1 MCDSMKNFCIQ
12 EYLQD
17 SEDPESSSV
26 EGNDYDKELEDV
38 IVSKQDIATIFA
50 HENYHLHVC
59 IACRFHRL
67 KYVKCKLLIAHLIEM
82 PSQSI
87 TSVMFDR
94 RYL

>member
-1 MCDSMKNFCIQ
+1 MCDSMKNFYIQ
-12 EYLQD
+12 KYLHD

-26 EGNDYDKELEDV
+26 EGNDYDKELEDD
-38 IVSKQDIATIFA
+38 IVSKQDIVRIFA

-59 IACRFHRL
+59 IACRFHQL
-67 KYVKCKLLIAHLIEM
+67 KYIKYKLLIAHLIEM

-94 RYL
+94 RYV